1 MEEKERDGLESGNG
15 RLLGII
21 DRNPGERERGSLS
34 DGSTNLSFVTKT
46 NERIRSAGEGNK
58 EKRLL
63 PLSLFCGKL
72 PNSRPISYNFIP
84 NHTEHTHTDTI
95 ACDAPRQNQQ
105 VPSSLMAPPFDFF
118 FFFFLVSAVTLGQS
132 IKSVCTGGRIRGYCN
147 MHRELEYICVYG
159 WEESFDCVE

>member
-63 PLSLFCGKL
+63 PLSLSSVGNCQTVALFRIIL
-72 PNSRPISYNFIP
+72 SLITRN
-84 NHTEHTHTDTI
+84 THTH
-95 ACDAPRQNQQ
+95 RH
-105 VPSSLMAPPFDFF
+105 
-118 FFFFLVSAVTLGQS
+118 
-132 IKSVCTGGRIRGYCN
+132 Y
-147 MHRELEYICVYG
+147 
-159 WEESFDCVE
+159 